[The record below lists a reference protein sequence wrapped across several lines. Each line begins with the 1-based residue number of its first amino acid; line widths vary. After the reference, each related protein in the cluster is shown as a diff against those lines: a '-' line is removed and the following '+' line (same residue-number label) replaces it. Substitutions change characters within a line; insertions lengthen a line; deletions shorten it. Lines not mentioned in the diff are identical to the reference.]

1 VGAGGTGVGSGVGS
15 GVGAGGSG
23 VGSGVGSALGSSDGL
38 SVGDAVGQGRA
49 AIPDPV
55 GDGTAN
61 EGITPFG
68 SGVGMMKHD
77 GDGPGEPHPLPA
89 TTAPQ
94 VRPNGLKL
102 PL

>member
-1 VGAGGTGVGSGVGS
+1 VGST
-15 GVGAGGSG
+15 
-23 VGSGVGSALGSSDGL
+23 LGSSDGI

-49 AIPDPV
+49 ATSEPV
-55 GDGTAN
+55 GDAIAN

-68 SGVGMMKHD
+68 SGVGVMKQD
-77 GDGPGEPHPLPA
+77 GDGLGEPHALPFPP